1 MISLDQIQK
10 LESRVARA
18 VELIKVLRKE
28 NASLTT
34 GLEEYRKRIDEMEI
48 LIGKFKE
55 DQGAI
60 EKGVM
65 SALEQLDRL
74 EDGLTPEEA
83 STPEPHAQ
91 VSDPTDPPPMK
102 ADEPAGEE
110 AVDPDAE
117 LDIF

>member
-18 VELIKVLRKE
+18 VELIETLRKE
-28 NASLTT
+28 NASLTS
-34 GLEEYRKRIDEMEI
+34 GLEAYRKRIDEMEI

-55 DQGAI
+55 DQSAI
-60 EKGVM
+60 EQGVM

-83 STPEPHAQ
+83 LLPEPDTQ
-91 VSDPTDPPPMK
+91 ISDPANSPPSG
-102 ADEPAGEE
+102 AEEPASEE
-110 AVDPDAE
+110 QIDPDAE